1 MFRTMI
7 TETPFQQ
14 KWILQGRLC
23 GRWAADLKEQ
33 WEKTRS
39 TRKGRQCAIDLED
52 VAFVDGEGEQVLLEM
67 ASEGA
72 ILLASRAYM
81 RDVLESLNAHPK

>member
-1 MFRTMI
+1 MI

-14 KWILQGRLC
+14 KWVLQGRLC
-23 GRWAADLKEQ
+23 GRWAEDLKHQ
-33 WEKTRS
+33 WERMRD

-72 ILLASRAYM
+72 VLLASRAYM
-81 RDVLESLNAHPK
+81 KDVLGSLSGHPK

>member
-14 KWILQGRLC
+14 KWVLQGRLC
-23 GRWAADLKEQ
+23 GRWAEDLKQE
-33 WEKTRS
+33 WERTRDS
-39 TRKGRQCAIDLED
+39 RKGRQCAIDLED
-52 VAFVDGEGEQVLLEM
+52 VAFVDGEGEEVLLEM

-81 RDVLESLNAHPK
+81 KDLVESLSGHPK